1 MSFDGSIFAEIGA
14 DTRAYE
20 RAMNEIAVMTKQA
33 FDNAQKAAVNSSN
46 QMIQKIGQLMNELAS
61 NSSTLGQKIGQGFKG
76 GLNIALGEIHRI
88 ASNIGQRLPEPIR
101 KGFLNAYLN
110 IKSVLGLMKSDLS
123 ALGGHVSSIA
133 GKINAALAKAFHFDL
148 TKAIKSPKAMFVELN
163 GAADAFAT
171 GFAAKIHKIGS
182 VFTNLSSRLPGP
194 FSSAFNSI
202 GTSLAG
208 FEARVLAVGGK
219 ITSALGNQVLN
230 PIMQSWSSLFTG
242 LTAKANSFAD
252 RISNTLGGKI
262 VSKVSALSSKISS
275 GLGNAFQQ
283 AGSKATNALMGIV
296 NHTNQAASATSNLI
310 KTALGISAAYA
321 GFNFIKNAI
330 GGAITKSADF
340 EARMSSI
347 KAVTGSSAET
357 MKQFH
362 DAAIKA
368 GADTAFSATEAA
380 DAIEELAKAGVST
393 KDILN
398 GGLTGALN
406 LATAGELDLKEAAEI
421 ASTALNAF
429 KRDNLSVVD
438 AANQLAGAANASA
451 TDVHELKYGLSAVAP
466 VASGLGL
473 SFKDTTNALA
483 VFAQNGLKGSDAGTS
498 LKTMLMNLQP
508 QTKAQAN
515 MMRELGIITE
525 DGSNRF
531 FTAEGKIKSFAEV
544 SQVLKESL
552 SGLTE
557 QQQQQALKTMFGT
570 DAVRAA
576 TIAMNEGA
584 DGANKMQAEISKV
597 TAAEVAIQKLDNL
610 KGAVEYLTG
619 SFETLQLKIGS
630 AFLPMLQAGVKVI
643 DGFIDKLGASEGLA
657 SFISKI
663 SDVSMA
669 VYQLVFGIDATK
681 KKIKES
687 FTGINQAAQMLAT
700 AIDPIERI
708 KDSLSSFVPIL
719 SLIGGLLAFGPA
731 TKGLTLLTG
740 LLGGLGTKIGALGGI
755 LSSGFSSAAGM
766 VGLFAAQVSGLGG
779 VLGGAASKGLSVLS
793 MMTSGISSVMSV
805 ALAAIGPA
813 AILGLVVAGL
823 GIINNQFGT
832 QIDQLLNTVTTK
844 GPQIIH
850 NLVQGITNAIPALI
864 ASGAD
869 LIAKFASAFETM
881 FPVIVN
887 AGVSLIVSLVQ
898 GIGQNATSLISSA
911 NTILSTF
918 VSSLLNALPTLLSAG
933 MELLANLSQGIL
945 NNIPQ
950 MMANAQ
956 RTVTTFLTGL
966 GQQMPQI
973 IQNGIQI
980 LQNLITGIVQSLPTI
995 LQIAVQVITSFIQG
1009 LVSNLPAIIQS
1020 GIQLIMSLVT
1030 GLIQNLPQIIASAA
1044 QIVVSLVSGLIQ
1056 AAPQLIMGGLQLI
1069 AQLVI
1074 GLITGIPKVL
1084 EAGWEL
1090 IKALGGALIDGIVGI
1105 GQKVGEFFG
1114 GIWDWI
1120 TGKNEE
1126 GASKTKATMDDLTS
1140 SVSTKTSEMSTAAKT
1155 NTQDM
1160 ATGVQLNMDTMG
1172 LNASNAVNT
1181 MGTNVN
1187 TSFQNLVT
1195 SSNTNMQAVGAN
1207 VTNGMTQAQTNA
1219 TLQAQT
1225 MQQNVG
1231 NSMNLMGLDTLNKV
1245 TTMNTNV
1252 DANMQALVTT
1262 TGINMQALSSN
1273 VSSNMQQAQATATA
1287 ESATMNANVSSNL
1300 SGLNTSASS
1309 YMQALQTDSNAA
1321 FQTVQTNASAISSS
1335 TAAAV
1340 SGNYNTMSGNATGS
1354 TNSMQGST
1362 TSAFTTLQSN
1372 AESSS
1377 QAVANA
1383 VTNNFKN
1390 AETAATN
1397 AMNGVS
1403 KAVTDGMNKVDQ
1415 AATSGG
1421 NKMAQTFDSTLNK
1434 VKSSVQQGMSTV
1446 SSAFNSGMNQAVSIS
1461 SSANSQIVAVFNTLA
1476 SHLHSVGV
1484 YAGSGLYNGLA
1495 SMAGSLYALAYSIA
1509 SNIASVMRSA
1519 LDIHSPSRVMDAIG
1533 DFTGEGMYNGM
1544 AGWVKAI
1551 DGVAKDYAMAITD
1564 QKYGV
1569 DSVVTTSASVNN
1581 SGIRSSL
1588 ENLSDDVKHS
1598 QLSDTKFE
1606 IHNEIVGDKIYT
1618 TVKEKEAR
1626 DRIKDDYFVYE

>member
-1 MSFDGSIFAEIGA
+1 MSFDGSIHAYIGA
-14 DTRAYE
+14 DTKDYE
-20 RAMNEIAVMTKQA
+20 KAMNDVITATKKT
-33 FDNAQKAAVNSSN
+33 FDDAQRAAINSSN
-46 QMIQKIGQLMNELAS
+46 QMIQKIGQLMNELATS
-61 NSSTLGQKIGQGFKG
+61 NASIGQKIGQGFKG
-76 GLNIALGEIHRI
+76 GLNIALGEIQRI
-88 ASNIGQRLPEPIR
+88 ASNIGQRLPEPIQAGLA
-101 KGFLNAYLN
+101 KVTQAFTSLNSKISSALSPISN
-110 IKSVLGLMKSDLS
+110 KFSQLGSTIGNAFNS
-123 ALGGHVSSIA
+123 ALGKV
-133 GKINAALAKAFHFDL
+133 N
-148 TKAIKSPKAMFVELN
+148 N
-163 GAADAFAT
+163 
-171 GFAAKIHKIGS
+171 
-182 VFTNLSSRLPGP
+182 FTNQ
-194 FSSAFNSI
+194 
-202 GTSLAG
+202 
-208 FEARVLAVGGK
+208 VG
-219 ITSALGNQVLN
+219 
-230 PIMQSWSSLFTG
+230 
-242 LTAKANSFAD
+242 
-252 RISNTLGGKI
+252 NTLGGRLI
-262 VSKVSALSSKISS
+262 SKVSTLSSKISS

-347 KAVTGSSAET
+347 KAVTGSSADV

-393 KDILN
+393 KDILD

-429 KRDNLSVVD
+429 KKDNLSVVD

-473 SFKDTTNALA
+473 SFRDTTNALA

-508 QTKAQAN
+508 QTKGQYNA
-515 MMRELGIITE
+515 MRQLGIITE
-525 DGSNRF
+525 DGANKF
-531 FTAEGKIKSFAEV
+531 FTAEGKVKSFAEI
-544 SQVLKESL
+544 SQVLKDSL

-557 QQQQQALKTMFGT
+557 QQQQQALKTLFGT

-630 AFLPMLQAGVKVI
+630 AFLPMMQAGVKVI
-643 DGFIDKLGASEGLA
+643 DSFIDKLGASEKLT
-657 SFISKI
+657 SFINKI

-681 KKIKES
+681 NKIKES
-687 FTGINQAAQMLAT
+687 FTGIDQAAKMLAT
-700 AIDPIERI
+700 AIDPIERM
-708 KDSLSSFVPIL
+708 KSSLSSFAPIL
-719 SLIGGLLAFGPA
+719 SLLGGLLAFSPA

-740 LLGGLGTKIGALGGI
+740 LLGGLGSKIGSFGSILG
-755 LSSGFSSAAGM
+755 SGFSSASGYVEVFASKIG
-766 VGLFAAQVSGLGG
+766 GLPG
-779 VLGGAASKGLSVLS
+779 VLGSAASR
-793 MMTSGISSVMSV
+793 GISILGMMSQGIGSVMSV

-844 GPQIIH
+844 GPQIIQ
-850 NLVQGITNAIPALI
+850 NLVSGITSQIPALI

-869 LIAKFASAFETM
+869 LIAKFASAFATM
-881 FPVIVN
+881 FPVLVQ
-887 AGVSLIVSLVQ
+887 AGVDLIGSLVQ
-898 GIGQNATSLISSA
+898 GVGQNATSLISSA
-911 NTILSTF
+911 VTVIGTF
-918 VSSLLNALPTLLSAG
+918 VQSIASALPQLLG
-933 MELLANLSQGIL
+933 MGVELLANLVQGVL
-945 NNIPQ
+945 NNLPQ
-950 MMANAQ
+950 ILQSAQ
-956 RTVTTFLTGL
+956 QAVTTFLTGL

-973 IQNGIQI
+973 IQNGIHI
-980 LQNLITGIVQSLPTI
+980 LQNLVTGIVQSLPTI

-1009 LVSNLPAIIQS
+1009 LVSNLPAIIQG
-1020 GIQLIMSLVT
+1020 GIQLIVSLVT

-1044 QIVVSLVSGLIQ
+1044 QIVSSLVSGLIQ
-1056 AAPQLIMGGLQLI
+1056 ATPQLIQGGLQLI

-1074 GLITGIPKVL
+1074 SLIAGLPKIL
-1084 EAGWEL
+1084 EAGTKIIFEL
-1090 IKALGGALIDGIVGI
+1090 GKAMLTAVPEAISGVVSAVGD
-1105 GQKVGEFFG
+1105 FFG
-1114 GIWDWI
+1114 GMWDFV
-1120 TGKNEE
+1120 TGKTTE
-1126 GASKTKATMDDLTS
+1126 GSEVVKAKTTEMSDH
-1140 SVSTKTSEMSTAAKT
+1140 VSAKTSEMS
-1155 NTQDM
+1155 
-1160 ATGVQLNMDTMG
+1160 
-1172 LNASNAVNT
+1172 
-1181 MGTNVN
+1181 
-1187 TSFQNLVT
+1187 
-1195 SSNTNMQAVGAN
+1195 
-1207 VTNGMTQAQTNA
+1207 TNA

-1225 MQQNVG
+1225 MQTNVG
-1231 NSMNLMGLDTLNKV
+1231 LSMDAMNLDTQTKV
-1245 TTMNTNV
+1245 NTMSTNV
-1252 DANMQALVTT
+1252 DTSMQGLAAAAGTNMQT
-1262 TGINMQALSSN
+1262 LSSN
-1273 VSSNMQQAQATATA
+1273 VSTNMQQAQTTATT

-1300 SGLNTSASS
+1300 SGLNTSANSFL
-1309 YMQALQTDSNAA
+1309 QALQTDSNTA
-1321 FQTVQTNASAISSS
+1321 FQTVQSNASAISSS

-1340 SGNYNTMSGNATGS
+1340 SGNYSTMSGNATGS

-1362 TSAFTTLQSN
+1362 TSAFSTMQSN

-1390 AETAATN
+1390 AEKAATN

-1421 NKMAQTFDSTLNK
+1421 NKMSQTFDSTLNK
-1434 VKSSVQQGMSTV
+1434 VKNSVQQGMFAV
-1446 SSAFNSGMNQAVSIS
+1446 SSAFSDGMNRAISIS
-1461 SSANSQIVAVFNTLA
+1461 SSANQQIVSTFSILS
-1476 SHLHSVGV
+1476 SHLHTVG
-1484 YAGSGLYNGLA
+1484 YHAGIGLYNGLA
-1495 SMAGSLYALAYSIA
+1495 GMAGSLYALAYSIA

-1519 LDIHSPSRVMDAIG
+1519 LDIHSPSRVMKSIG
-1533 DFTGEGMYNGM
+1533 GFTGEGMYIGM
-1544 AGWVKAI
+1544 SDWVRRI
-1551 DGVAKDYAMAITD
+1551 NGVAKQYAMAITD
-1564 QKYGV
+1564 QSYGV
-1569 DSVVTTSASVNN
+1569 DSLITTSASVNN
-1581 SGIRSSL
+1581 TGLKSSL
-1588 ENLSDDVKHS
+1588 ENLSDDVKNS
-1598 QLSDTKFE
+1598 QLSNATFE

-1618 TVKEKEAR
+1618 SVKEREAR

>member
-1 MSFDGSIFAEIGA
+1 MSFDGSIYAYIGA
-14 DTRAYE
+14 DTKDYE
-20 RAMNEIAVMTKQA
+20 KSMNEIVSNTKKA
-33 FDNAQKAAVNSSN
+33 FDDAQKAAVNSSN

-61 NSSTLGQKIGQGFKG
+61 SNASIGQKIGQGFTG
-76 GLNIALGEIHRI
+76 GLNIALGEIQRI

-123 ALGGHVSSIA
+123 ALGGHVSSVA
-133 GKINAALAKAFHFDL
+133 GRINAALAKAFHFDL

-182 VFTNLSSRLPGP
+182 VFTNLSSHLPGP
-194 FSSAFNSI
+194 FSRAFDSI

-208 FEARVLAVGGK
+208 FEARVLTVGGK

-380 DAIEELAKAGVST
+380 EAIEELAKAGVST

-473 SFKDTTNALA
+473 SFRDTTNALA

-508 QTKAQAN
+508 QTKAQTN
-515 MMRELGIITE
+515 MMRELGIITA
-525 DGSNRF
+525 DGANQF
-531 FTAEGKIKSFAEV
+531 FTAEGKVKSFAEI
-544 SQVLKESL
+544 SQVLKSSL

-597 TAAEVAIQKLDNL
+597 TAAQVAAEKLNNL
-610 KGAVEYLTG
+610 KGAVEGLSG
-619 SFETLQLKIGS
+619 SFETLQIKLGES
-630 AFLPMLQAGVKVI
+630 VLPLFTTIVKYV
-643 DGFIDKLGASEGLA
+643 DKLVDKFSQSQGIQNFTDAMATINPVLDHFLNGTKLADGVMDKFAS
-657 SFISKI
+657 
-663 SDVSMA
+663 SMA
-669 VYQLVFGIDATK
+669 
-681 KKIKES
+681 S
-687 FTGINQAAQMLAT
+687 AA
-700 AIDPIERI
+700 
-708 KDSLSSFVPIL
+708 PIL
-719 SLIGGLLAFGPA
+719 SLVGGLLAFGPA
-731 TKGLTLLTG
+731 TKGLTKLTG
-740 LLGGLGTKIGALGGI
+740 ILGGLGGKIGALGSI
-755 LSSGFSSAAGM
+755 LSSGFLSATVD
-766 VGLFAAQVSGLGG
+766 VGLFASKLSGLPG
-779 VLGGAASKGLSVLS
+779 VLGNVAARGISILS
-793 MMTSGISSVMSV
+793 MMSQGISSVMSV

-844 GPQIIH
+844 GPQIIQ
-850 NLVQGITNAIPALI
+850 NLVSGITSQIPALI

-869 LIAKFASAFETM
+869 LIAKFASAFATM
-881 FPVIVN
+881 FPVLVQ
-887 AGVSLIVSLVQ
+887 AGVDLIGSLVQ
-898 GIGQNATSLISSA
+898 GVGQNATSLISSA
-911 NTILSTF
+911 VTVIGTF
-918 VSSLLNALPTLLSAG
+918 VQSIASALPQLLG
-933 MELLANLSQGIL
+933 MGVELLANLVQGVL
-945 NNIPQ
+945 NNLPQ
-950 MMANAQ
+950 ILQSAQ
-956 RTVTTFLTGL
+956 QAVMTFLTGL

-973 IQNGIQI
+973 IQNGIHI
-980 LQNLITGIVQSLPTI
+980 LQNLVTGIIQSLPTI

-1009 LVSNLPAIIQS
+1009 LVSNLPAIIS
-1020 GIQLIMSLVT
+1020 GGIQLIVSLVQGIINNLPQIAQSAAQIIGTLVT
-1030 GLIQNLPQIIASAA
+1030 GLASS
-1044 QIVVSLVSGLIQ
+1044 I
-1056 AAPQLIMGGLQLI
+1056 PQLIRGGI
-1069 AQLVI
+1069 ELVAKLVV
-1074 GLITGIPKVL
+1074 GLVAGLPKIL
-1084 EAGWEL
+1084 EAGAKIIFEL
-1090 IKALGGALIDGIVGI
+1090 GKAMLTAVPEAISGVVSAVGD
-1105 GQKVGEFFG
+1105 FFG
-1114 GIWDWI
+1114 GMWDFV
-1120 TGKNEE
+1120 TGKTTE
-1126 GASKTKATMDDLTS
+1126 GSEVVKAKTT
-1140 SVSTKTSEMSTAAKT
+1140 EMSDHVSAKT
-1155 NTQDM
+1155 TEM
-1160 ATGVQLNMDTMG
+1160 
-1172 LNASNAVNT
+1172 S
-1181 MGTNVN
+1181 
-1187 TSFQNLVT
+1187 
-1195 SSNTNMQAVGAN
+1195 
-1207 VTNGMTQAQTNA
+1207 TNA

-1225 MQQNVG
+1225 MQTNVG
-1231 NSMNLMGLDTLNKV
+1231 LSMDAMNLDTQTKV
-1245 TTMNTNV
+1245 NAMSTNV
-1252 DANMQALVTT
+1252 DTSMQGLAAAAGTNMQT
-1262 TGINMQALSSN
+1262 LSSN
-1273 VSSNMQQAQATATA
+1273 VSTNMQQAQTTATT

-1309 YMQALQTDSNAA
+1309 YLQALQTDSNTA
-1321 FQTVQTNASAISSS
+1321 FQTVQSNASAISSS

-1340 SGNYNTMSGNATGS
+1340 SGNYSTMSGNATGS
-1354 TNSMQGST
+1354 ANSMQGST
-1362 TSAFTTLQSN
+1362 TSAFSTMQSN

-1415 AATSGG
+1415 ATTSGG
-1421 NKMAQTFDSTLNK
+1421 NKMTQTFDSALNK
-1434 VKSSVQQGMSTV
+1434 VKSYVQQGMSAV
-1446 SSAFNSGMNQAVSIS
+1446 SSAFNSGMNQAVSVS
-1461 SSANSQIVAVFNTLA
+1461 SSANSQIVAIFNTLA
-1476 SHLHSVGV
+1476 SHLYSAGV
-1484 YAGSGLYNGLA
+1484 HAGSGLYNGLA
-1495 SMAGSLYALAYSIA
+1495 SMAGSLYSLAYSIA

-1519 LDIHSPSRVMDAIG
+1519 LDIHSPSRVMKSIG
-1533 DFTGEGMYNGM
+1533 GFTGEGMYIGM
-1544 AGWVKAI
+1544 SDWVRRI
-1551 DGVAKDYAMAITD
+1551 NGVAKQYAMAITD
-1564 QKYGV
+1564 QSYGV
-1569 DSVVTTSASVNN
+1569 DSLITTSASVNN
-1581 SGIRSSL
+1581 TGLKSSL
-1588 ENLSDDVKHS
+1588 ENLSDDVKNS
-1598 QLSDTKFE
+1598 QLSNAKFE

-1618 TVKEKEAR
+1618 SVKEREAR

>member
-88 ASNIGQRLPEPIR
+88 ASNIGQRLPEPIQN
-101 KGFLNAYLN
+101 GLNKVAQAFISLN
-110 IKSVLGLMKSDLS
+110 SKISSALSPITAKMTSVGSSIGNAFSS
-123 ALGGHVSSIA
+123 ALGRV
-133 GKINAALAKAFHFDL
+133 N
-148 TKAIKSPKAMFVELN
+148 N
-163 GAADAFAT
+163 FA
-171 GFAAKIHKIGS
+171 
-182 VFTNLSSRLPGP
+182 
-194 FSSAFNSI
+194 
-202 GTSLAG
+202 
-208 FEARVLAVGGK
+208 
-219 ITSALGNQVLN
+219 NQ
-230 PIMQSWSSLFTG
+230 
-242 LTAKANSFAD
+242 A
-252 RISNTLGGKI
+252 SNTLGGKLI
-262 VSKVSALSSKISS
+262 SKVSTLSSKISS

-508 QTKAQAN
+508 QTDKQAHL
-515 MMRELGIITE
+515 MEKLGIITA

-597 TAAEVAIQKLDNL
+597 TAAQVAAEKLNNL
-610 KGAVEYLTG
+610 KGAVEGLSG
-619 SFETLQLKIGS
+619 SFETLQIKLGES
-630 AFLPMLQAGVKVI
+630 VLPLFTTIVKYV
-643 DGFIDKLGASEGLA
+643 DKLVDKFSQSQGIQNFTDAMATINPVLDHFLNGTKLA
-657 SFISKI
+657 DGVMGKFKGT
-663 SDVSMA
+663 M
-669 VYQLVFGIDATK
+669 
-681 KKIKES
+681 
-687 FTGINQAAQMLAT
+687 
-700 AIDPIERI
+700 
-708 KDSLSSFVPIL
+708 SSVAPIL
-719 SLIGGLLAFGPA
+719 GLVGGLLAFGPA
-731 TKGLTLLTG
+731 TKGLSQMTG
-740 LLGGLGTKIGALGGI
+740 LLGNLGIKALTTGSALGNAFEAGANKLLQI
-755 LSSGFSSAAGM
+755 DKAGKITATGFQKMAG
-766 VGLFAAQVSGLGG
+766 Q
-779 VLGGAASKGLSVLS
+779 GLSTMS
-793 MMTSGISSVMSV
+793 MMTNGISSVMSV

-832 QIDQLLNTVTTK
+832 QIDQLLNIVTTK
-844 GPQIIH
+844 GPQIIQ

-869 LIAKFASAFETM
+869 LIAKFASAFATM

-933 MELLANLSQGIL
+933 MELLANLSQGII

-956 RTVTTFLTGL
+956 KIVTTFLTGL

-980 LQNLITGIVQSLPTI
+980 LQNLITGIIQSLPTI

-1009 LVSNLPAIIQS
+1009 LVSNSPAIIQG

-1044 QIVVSLVSGLIQ
+1044 QIVISLVSGLIQ

-1090 IKALGGALIDGIVGI
+1090 IKALGGALIDGLVGI

-1140 SVSTKTSEMSTAAKT
+1140 SVSTKTAEMSTAAKT

-1160 ATGVQLNMDTMG
+1160 ATGVQFNMDTMG

-1181 MGTNVN
+1181 M
-1187 TSFQNLVT
+1187 
-1195 SSNTNMQAVGAN
+1195 GAN

-1231 NSMNLMGLDTLNKV
+1231 NSMDLMGLDTLNKV

-1362 TSAFTTLQSN
+1362 TSAFTTMQSN

-1434 VKSSVQQGMSTV
+1434 VKSSVQQGMSAV

-1519 LDIHSPSRVMDAIG
+1519 LDIHSPSRVTDAIG
-1533 DFTGEGMYNGM
+1533 SFTGEGMYNGM

-1551 DGVAKDYAMAITD
+1551 EGVAKDYAMAITD

>member
-1 MSFDGSIFAEIGA
+1 MSFDGSIYAYIGA
-14 DTRAYE
+14 DTKDYE
-20 RAMNEIAVMTKQA
+20 KSMNEIVSNTKKA
-33 FDNAQKAAVNSSN
+33 FDDAQKAAVNSSN
-46 QMIQKIGQLMNELAS
+46 QMIQKIGQLMNELATS
-61 NSSTLGQKIGQGFKG
+61 NASIGQKIGQGFKG
-76 GLNIALGEIHRI
+76 GLNIALGEIQRI

-110 IKSVLGLMKSDLS
+110 IKSVLGLIKSDLS
-123 ALGGHVSSIA
+123 ALGGHVSSVA
-133 GKINAALAKAFHFDL
+133 SKINAALAKAFHFDL
-148 TKAIKSPKAMFVELN
+148 TNAIKSPKAMFVELN
-163 GAADAFAT
+163 GAADAFAS

-242 LTAKANSFAD
+242 LTTKVNNFANQA
-252 RISNTLGGKI
+252 SNTLGGKLI
-262 VSKVSALSSKISS
+262 SKVSTLSSKISS

-347 KAVTGSSAET
+347 KAVTGSSADV

-393 KDILN
+393 KDILD

-451 TDVHELKYGLSAVAP
+451 TDVHELKYGLSMVAP

-508 QTKAQAN
+508 QTKGQYNAMKQ
-515 MMRELGIITE
+515 LGIITE
-525 DGSNRF
+525 DGSNKF
-531 FTAEGKIKSFAEV
+531 FTAEGKVKSFAEI
-544 SQVLKESL
+544 SQVLKDSL
-552 SGLTE
+552 GGLTQ
-557 QQQQQALKTMFGT
+557 QQQQQALKTLFGT

-597 TAAEVAIQKLDNL
+597 TAAQVAAEKLNNL
-610 KGAVEYLTG
+610 KGAVEGLSG
-619 SFETLQLKIGS
+619 SFETLQIKLGES
-630 AFLPMLQAGVKVI
+630 VLPLFTTIVKYV
-643 DGFIDKLGASEGLA
+643 DKLVDKFGQSKALQNFTDAMATINPVLDHFLNGTKLA
-657 SFISKI
+657 DEAMDKF
-663 SDVSMA
+663 
-669 VYQLVFGIDATK
+669 
-681 KKIKES
+681 ES
-687 FTGINQAAQMLAT
+687 TILSAA
-700 AIDPIERI
+700 
-708 KDSLSSFVPIL
+708 PIL
-719 SLIGGLLAFGPA
+719 SLVGGLLAFGPA
-731 TKGLTLLTG
+731 TKGLTKLTG
-740 LLGGLGTKIGALGGI
+740 ILGGLGSKIGSFGSILG
-755 LSSGFSSAAGM
+755 SGFSSASGY
-766 VGLFAAQVSGLGG
+766 VELFASKIGGLPG
-779 VLGGAASKGLSVLS
+779 VLGNAASR
-793 MMTSGISSVMSV
+793 GISILGMMSQGIGSVMSV

-823 GIINNQFGT
+823 GIINNQFGG

-844 GPQIIH
+844 GPQIIQ
-850 NLVQGITNAIPALI
+850 NLVQGITSQIPALI

-869 LIAKFASAFETM
+869 LIAKFASTFATM
-881 FPVIVN
+881 FPVLVQ
-887 AGVSLIVSLVQ
+887 AGVDLIGSLVQ
-898 GIGQNATSLISSA
+898 GVGQNATSLISSA
-911 NTILSTF
+911 VTVIGTF
-918 VSSLLNALPTLLSAG
+918 VQSIASALPQLLSMG
-933 MELLANLSQGIL
+933 VELLANLVQGVL
-945 NNIPQ
+945 NNLPQ
-950 MMANAQ
+950 ILQSAQ
-956 RTVTTFLTGL
+956 QAVTTFLTGL

-1009 LVSNLPAIIQS
+1009 LVSNLPAIIQG

-1030 GLIQNLPQIIASAA
+1030 GLIQNLPQIVASAA
-1044 QIVVSLVSGLIQ
+1044 QIVISLVSGLIQ

-1126 GASKTKATMDDLTS
+1126 GASKTKTTMDDLTS
-1140 SVSTKTSEMSTAAKT
+1140 SVSAKTFEMSTAAQT
-1155 NTQDM
+1155 NTQNM
-1160 ATGVQLNMDTMG
+1160 ATGVQLTMDTMG
-1172 LNASNAVNT
+1172 LNATNAVNT
-1181 MGTNVN
+1181 MGTNVD
-1187 TSFQNLVT
+1187 TSLQGLVT
-1195 SSNTNMQAVGAN
+1195 SS
-1207 VTNGMTQAQTNA
+1207 
-1219 TLQAQT
+1219 
-1225 MQQNVG
+1225 
-1231 NSMNLMGLDTLNKV
+1231 
-1245 TTMNTNV
+1245 
-1252 DANMQALVTT
+1252 
-1262 TGINMQALSSN
+1262 GINMQALNNN
-1273 VSSNMQQAQATATA
+1273 VSSNMQQAQTTATT
-1287 ESATMNANVSSNL
+1287 ESAAMNANVTNNL

-1362 TSAFTTLQSN
+1362 TSAFTTMQSN

-1377 QAVANA
+1377 QAVAKA

-1390 AETAATN
+1390 AEKAATN

-1403 KAVTDGMNKVDQ
+1403 KAVAEGMNKVGQ

-1421 NKMAQTFDSTLNK
+1421 NKMSQTFDSTLNK
-1434 VKSSVQQGMSTV
+1434 VKNSVQKGMFAV
-1446 SSAFNSGMNQAVSIS
+1446 SSAFSDGMNRAISIS
-1461 SSANSQIVAVFNTLA
+1461 SSANQQIVSTFGILS
-1476 SHLHSVGV
+1476 SHLHTVG
-1484 YAGSGLYNGLA
+1484 YHAGIGLYNGLA
-1495 SMAGSLYALAYSIA
+1495 GMAGSLYSLAYSIA

-1519 LDIHSPSRVMDAIG
+1519 LDIHSPSRVTDAIG
-1533 DFTGEGMYNGM
+1533 SFTGEGMYNGM
-1544 AGWVKAI
+1544 VGWIKAI

-1569 DSVVTTSASVNN
+1569 DSVVTTSSSVNN

>member
-1 MSFDGSIFAEIGA
+1 MSFDGSIFADIGA

-88 ASNIGQRLPEPIR
+88 ASNIGQRLPEPIQN
-101 KGFLNAYLN
+101 GLNKVAQAFIGLN
-110 IKSVLGLMKSDLS
+110 SKISSALSPITAKMTSVGGSIGNAFSS
-123 ALGGHVSSIA
+123 ALGKV
-133 GKINAALAKAFHFDL
+133 N
-148 TKAIKSPKAMFVELN
+148 N
-163 GAADAFAT
+163 FA
-171 GFAAKIHKIGS
+171 
-182 VFTNLSSRLPGP
+182 
-194 FSSAFNSI
+194 
-202 GTSLAG
+202 
-208 FEARVLAVGGK
+208 
-219 ITSALGNQVLN
+219 NQ
-230 PIMQSWSSLFTG
+230 
-242 LTAKANSFAD
+242 A
-252 RISNTLGGKI
+252 SNTLGGKLI
-262 VSKVSALSSKISS
+262 GKVSALSSKISS

-362 DAAIKA
+362 DVAIKA
-368 GADTAFSATEAA
+368 GADTAFSAIEAA

-525 DGSNRF
+525 DGSNKF

-630 AFLPMLQAGVKVI
+630 AFLPMMQAGVKVI
-643 DGFIDKLGASEGLA
+643 DSFIDKLGASESLA

-708 KDSLSSFVPIL
+708 KDSLSSFAPIL

-731 TKGLTLLTG
+731 TKGLSKMTG
-740 LLGGLGTKIGALGGI
+740 LLGNLGIKALTTGSTLGNAFEASANKLLQI
-755 LSSGFSSAAGM
+755 NKAGEITATGFQKMAG
-766 VGLFAAQVSGLGG
+766 Q
-779 VLGGAASKGLSVLS
+779 GLSTMS
-793 MMTSGISSVMSV
+793 MMTNGISSVMSV

-869 LIAKFASAFETM
+869 LIAKFASAFATM

-956 RTVTTFLTGL
+956 KTVTTFLTGL

-980 LQNLITGIVQSLPTI
+980 LQNLITGIVQSLPTV

-1009 LVSNLPAIIQS
+1009 LVSNLPAIIQG

-1140 SVSTKTSEMSTAAKT
+1140 SVSTKTAEMSTAAKT

-1160 ATGVQLNMDTMG
+1160 ASGVQFNMDTMG

-1231 NSMNLMGLDTLNKV
+1231 NSMDLMGLDTLNKV

-1362 TSAFTTLQSN
+1362 TSAFTTMQSN

-1434 VKSSVQQGMSTV
+1434 VKSSVQQGMSAV

-1484 YAGSGLYNGLA
+1484 HAGSGLYNGLA

-1533 DFTGEGMYNGM
+1533 GFTGEGMYNGM

-1598 QLSDTKFE
+1598 QLSDAKFE
-1606 IHNEIVGDKIYT
+1606 IHNEMVGDKIYT

>member
-1 MSFDGSIFAEIGA
+1 MSFDGSIHAYIGA
-14 DTRAYE
+14 DTKDYE
-20 RAMNEIAVMTKQA
+20 KSMNEIVSITKQA

-46 QMIQKIGQLMNELAS
+46 QMIQKIGQLMNELATS
-61 NSSTLGQKIGQGFKG
+61 NASIGQKIGQGFKG
-76 GLNIALGEIHRI
+76 GLNIALGEIQRI
-88 ASNIGQRLPEPIR
+88 ASNIGQRLPEPIQAGLA
-101 KGFLNAYLN
+101 KVTQAFTSLNSKISSALSPISN
-110 IKSVLGLMKSDLS
+110 KFSQLGSTIGNTFSS
-123 ALGGHVSSIA
+123 ALGKV
-133 GKINAALAKAFHFDL
+133 N
-148 TKAIKSPKAMFVELN
+148 N
-163 GAADAFAT
+163 
-171 GFAAKIHKIGS
+171 
-182 VFTNLSSRLPGP
+182 FTNQVG
-194 FSSAFNSI
+194 NS
-202 GTSLAG
+202 
-208 FEARVLAVGGK
+208 
-219 ITSALGNQVLN
+219 
-230 PIMQSWSSLFTG
+230 
-242 LTAKANSFAD
+242 
-252 RISNTLGGKI
+252 LGGKLI
-262 VSKVSALSSKISS
+262 SKISSLSSKISS

-283 AGSKATNALMGIV
+283 AGSKATSALMSIV

-393 KDILN
+393 KDILD

-429 KRDNLSVVD
+429 KKDNLSVVD

-473 SFKDTTNALA
+473 SFRDTTNALA

-508 QTKAQAN
+508 QTKAQTN
-515 MMRELGIITE
+515 MMRELGIITA
-525 DGSNRF
+525 DGANQF
-531 FTAEGKIKSFAEV
+531 FTAEGKVKSFAEI
-544 SQVLKESL
+544 SQVLKSSL

-630 AFLPMLQAGVKVI
+630 AFLPMMQAGVKVI
-643 DGFIDKLGASEGLA
+643 DSFIDKLGASEKLT
-657 SFISKI
+657 SFINKI

-681 KKIKES
+681 NKIKES
-687 FTGINQAAQMLAT
+687 FSGADQMAKMLAT

-708 KDSLSSFVPIL
+708 KSSLSSFVPIL
-719 SLIGGLLAFGPA
+719 VLVGGLLAFSPA

-740 LLGGLGTKIGALGGI
+740 LLGGLGSKIGSFGSI
-755 LSSGFSSAAGM
+755 LSSGFSSATVD
-766 VGLFAAQVSGLGG
+766 VGLFASKLSGLPG
-779 VLGGAASKGLSVLS
+779 VLGDAATRGISILGI
-793 MMTSGISSVMSV
+793 MTSGITSVMSV

-844 GPQIIH
+844 GPQIIQ
-850 NLVQGITNAIPALI
+850 NLVSGITSQIPALI

-869 LIAKFASAFETM
+869 LIAKFASAFATM
-881 FPVIVN
+881 FPVLVQ
-887 AGVSLIVSLVQ
+887 AGVDLIGSLVQ
-898 GIGQNATSLISSA
+898 GVGQNATSLISSA
-911 NTILSTF
+911 VTVIGIF
-918 VSSLLNALPTLLSAG
+918 VQSIASALPQLLG
-933 MELLANLSQGIL
+933 MGVELLANLVQGVL
-945 NNIPQ
+945 NNLPQ
-950 MMANAQ
+950 ILQSAQ
-956 RTVTTFLTGL
+956 QAVTTFLTGL
-966 GQQMPQI
+966 GQQMPSI

-980 LQNLITGIVQSLPTI
+980 LQNLINGIIQSLPTI

-1009 LVSNLPAIIQS
+1009 LVSNLPAIIQG
-1020 GIQLIMSLVT
+1020 GIQLIVSLVT

-1044 QIVVSLVSGLIQ
+1044 QIVSSLVSGLIQ
-1056 AAPQLIMGGLQLI
+1056 ATPQLIQGGLQLI

-1074 GLITGIPKVL
+1074 SLIAGLPKIL
-1084 EAGWEL
+1084 EAGTKIIFEL
-1090 IKALGGALIDGIVGI
+1090 GKAMLTAVPEAISGVVSAVGD
-1105 GQKVGEFFG
+1105 FFG
-1114 GIWDWI
+1114 GMWDFV
-1120 TGKNEE
+1120 TGKTTE
-1126 GASKTKATMDDLTS
+1126 GSEVVKAKTTEMSDH
-1140 SVSTKTSEMSTAAKT
+1140 VSAKTSEMS
-1155 NTQDM
+1155 
-1160 ATGVQLNMDTMG
+1160 
-1172 LNASNAVNT
+1172 
-1181 MGTNVN
+1181 
-1187 TSFQNLVT
+1187 
-1195 SSNTNMQAVGAN
+1195 
-1207 VTNGMTQAQTNA
+1207 TNA
-1219 TLQAQT
+1219 TLQAQS
-1225 MQQNVG
+1225 MQANVG
-1231 NSMNLMGLDTLNKV
+1231 LSMDAMNLDTQTKV
-1245 TTMNTNV
+1245 NAMSTNV
-1252 DANMQALVTT
+1252 DTSMQGLAAAAGTNMQT
-1262 TGINMQALSSN
+1262 LSSN
-1273 VSSNMQQAQATATA
+1273 VSTNMQQAQTTATT
-1287 ESATMNANVSSNL
+1287 ESATMNANVTSNL

-1309 YMQALQTDSNAA
+1309 YLQALQTDSNTA
-1321 FQTVQTNASAISSS
+1321 FQTVQSNASAISSS

-1340 SGNYNTMSGNATGS
+1340 SGNYSTMSGNATGS
-1354 TNSMQGST
+1354 ANSMQGST
-1362 TSAFTTLQSN
+1362 TSAFSTMQSN

-1421 NKMAQTFDSTLNK
+1421 NKMAQTFDSALNK
-1434 VKSSVQQGMSTV
+1434 VKSYVRQGMSAV
-1446 SSAFNSGMNQAVSIS
+1446 SSAFNSGMNQAVSVS
-1461 SSANSQIVAVFNTLA
+1461 SSANSQIVGIFNALA
-1476 SHLHSVGV
+1476 SHLYSVGV
-1484 YAGSGLYNGLA
+1484 HAGSGLYNGLA
-1495 SMAGSLYALAYSIA
+1495 SMAGSLYSLASSIA

-1519 LDIHSPSRVMDAIG
+1519 LDIHSPSRVMESIG
-1533 DFTGEGMYNGM
+1533 GFTGEGMYIGM
-1544 AGWVKAI
+1544 SDWVRRI
-1551 DGVAKDYAMAITD
+1551 NGVAKQYAMAITD
-1564 QKYGV
+1564 QSYGV
-1569 DSVVTTSASVNN
+1569 DSLITTSASVNN
-1581 SGIRSSL
+1581 TGLKSSL
-1588 ENLSDDVKHS
+1588 ENLSDDVKNS
-1598 QLSDTKFE
+1598 QLSNAKFE

-1618 TVKEKEAR
+1618 SVKEREAR

>member
-20 RAMNEIAVMTKQA
+20 RAMNEIAVVTKQA

-88 ASNIGQRLPEPIR
+88 ASNIGQRLPEPIQN
-101 KGFLNAYLN
+101 GLNKVVQAFISLN
-110 IKSVLGLMKSDLS
+110 SKISSALSPIATKMTSVGSSVGNAFSS
-123 ALGGHVSSIA
+123 ALGKV
-133 GKINAALAKAFHFDL
+133 N
-148 TKAIKSPKAMFVELN
+148 N
-163 GAADAFAT
+163 FA
-171 GFAAKIHKIGS
+171 
-182 VFTNLSSRLPGP
+182 
-194 FSSAFNSI
+194 
-202 GTSLAG
+202 
-208 FEARVLAVGGK
+208 
-219 ITSALGNQVLN
+219 NQ
-230 PIMQSWSSLFTG
+230 
-242 LTAKANSFAD
+242 A
-252 RISNTLGGKI
+252 SNTLGGKLI
-262 VSKVSALSSKISS
+262 GKVGALSSKISS

-296 NHTNQAASATSNLI
+296 NHTNQVASATSNLI

-362 DAAIKA
+362 DAAVKA

-508 QTKAQAN
+508 QTKAQTN

-630 AFLPMLQAGVKVI
+630 AFLPMMQAGVKVI
-643 DGFIDKLGASEGLA
+643 DGFIDKLGASESLA

-687 FTGINQAAQMLAT
+687 FTGINQAVQMLDT

-708 KDSLSSFVPIL
+708 KSSLSSFAPIL
-719 SLIGGLLAFGPA
+719 SLVGGLLAFGPA

-740 LLGGLGTKIGALGGI
+740 LLGGLGTKIGAFGSI

-779 VLGGAASKGLSVLS
+779 ILGGAASKGLSVLS
-793 MMTSGISSVMSV
+793 MMASGISSVMSV

-832 QIDQLLNTVTTK
+832 QIDQLLITVTTK

-864 ASGAD
+864 ASGAN
-869 LIAKFASAFETM
+869 LIAGFASAFATM

-956 RTVTTFLTGL
+956 KTVTTFLTGL

-1009 LVSNLPAIIQS
+1009 LVSNLPAIIQG

-1044 QIVVSLVSGLIQ
+1044 QIVISLVSGLIQ

-1090 IKALGGALIDGIVGI
+1090 IKALGGALIDGLVGI

-1140 SVSTKTSEMSTAAKT
+1140 SVSTKTAEMSTAAKT

-1160 ATGVQLNMDTMG
+1160 ATGVQFNMDTMG
-1172 LNASNAVNT
+1172 LNASNAVNA
-1181 MGTNVN
+1181 M
-1187 TSFQNLVT
+1187 
-1195 SSNTNMQAVGAN
+1195 GAN

-1273 VSSNMQQAQATATA
+1273 VSSNMQQAQATATT

-1321 FQTVQTNASAISSS
+1321 FHTVQTNASAISSS

-1362 TSAFTTLQSN
+1362 TSAFTTMQSN
-1372 AESSS
+1372 AESST

-1397 AMNGVS
+1397 AMNSVS

-1434 VKSSVQQGMSTV
+1434 VKSSVQQGMSAV

-1461 SSANSQIVAVFNTLA
+1461 SSANSQIVGIFNTLA
-1476 SHLHSVGV
+1476 SHLYSVGV
-1484 YAGSGLYNGLA
+1484 HAGSGLYNGLA
-1495 SMAGSLYALAYSIA
+1495 SMAGSLYSLAYSIA

-1533 DFTGEGMYNGM
+1533 GFTGEGMYNGM

-1606 IHNEIVGDKIYT
+1606 IHNEMVGDKIYT

>member
-123 ALGGHVSSIA
+123 ALGGHVSSVA
-133 GKINAALAKAFHFDL
+133 SKINAALAKAFHFDL

-182 VFTNLSSRLPGP
+182 VFTNLSSSLPGP
-194 FSSAFNSI
+194 FSRAFNSI

-262 VSKVSALSSKISS
+262 VSKVSTLSSKISS

-362 DAAIKA
+362 DAAVKA

-597 TAAEVAIQKLDNL
+597 TAAEVAAEKLNNL
-610 KGAVEYLTG
+610 KGAIEGLSG
-619 SFETLQLKIGS
+619 SFETLQIKLGES
-630 AFLPMLQAGVKVI
+630 VLPLFTTIVRYV
-643 DGFIDKLGASEGLA
+643 DKLVDKFSQSQGIQNFTDAMATINPVLDHFLNGTKLA
-657 SFISKI
+657 DGVMEKFKGTMSS
-663 SDVSMA
+663 
-669 VYQLVFGIDATK
+669 
-681 KKIKES
+681 
-687 FTGINQAAQMLAT
+687 AA
-700 AIDPIERI
+700 
-708 KDSLSSFVPIL
+708 PIL
-719 SLIGGLLAFGPA
+719 GLVGGLLAFGPA

-1009 LVSNLPAIIQS
+1009 LVSNLPAIIQG

-1362 TSAFTTLQSN
+1362 TSAFTTMQSN

-1533 DFTGEGMYNGM
+1533 GFTGEGMYNGM

>member
-88 ASNIGQRLPEPIR
+88 ASNIGQRLPEPIQN
-101 KGFLNAYLN
+101 GLNKVAQAFISLN
-110 IKSVLGLMKSDLS
+110 SKISSALSPMTAKMTSVGSSIGNAFSS
-123 ALGGHVSSIA
+123 ALGKV
-133 GKINAALAKAFHFDL
+133 N
-148 TKAIKSPKAMFVELN
+148 N
-163 GAADAFAT
+163 FA
-171 GFAAKIHKIGS
+171 
-182 VFTNLSSRLPGP
+182 
-194 FSSAFNSI
+194 
-202 GTSLAG
+202 
-208 FEARVLAVGGK
+208 
-219 ITSALGNQVLN
+219 NQ
-230 PIMQSWSSLFTG
+230 
-242 LTAKANSFAD
+242 A
-252 RISNTLGGKI
+252 SNTLGGKLI
-262 VSKVSALSSKISS
+262 SKVSTLSSKISS

-597 TAAEVAIQKLDNL
+597 TAAQVAAEKLNNL
-610 KGAVEYLTG
+610 KGAIEGLSG
-619 SFETLQLKIGS
+619 SFETLQIKLGES
-630 AFLPMLQAGVKVI
+630 VLPLFTTIVKYV
-643 DGFIDKLGASEGLA
+643 DKLVDKFSQSQGIQNFTDAMATINPVLDHFLNGTKLA
-657 SFISKI
+657 DGVMEKFKGTMSS
-663 SDVSMA
+663 
-669 VYQLVFGIDATK
+669 
-681 KKIKES
+681 
-687 FTGINQAAQMLAT
+687 AA
-700 AIDPIERI
+700 
-708 KDSLSSFVPIL
+708 PIL
-719 SLIGGLLAFGPA
+719 SLVGGLLAFGPA
-731 TKGLTLLTG
+731 TKGLSKMTG
-740 LLGGLGTKIGALGGI
+740 LLGNLGIKALTTGSTLGNAFEASANKLLQINKAGKITAT
-755 LSSGFSSAAGM
+755 GFQKMAG
-766 VGLFAAQVSGLGG
+766 Q
-779 VLGGAASKGLSVLS
+779 GLSTMS
-793 MMTSGISSVMSV
+793 MMTNGISSVMSV

-823 GIINNQFGT
+823 GIINNQFGA

-850 NLVQGITNAIPALI
+850 NLVQGITNAIPVLI

-869 LIAKFASAFETM
+869 LIAKFASAFATM

-956 RTVTTFLTGL
+956 KTVTTFLTGL

-1009 LVSNLPAIIQS
+1009 LVSNLPAIIQG

-1140 SVSTKTSEMSTAAKT
+1140 SVSTKTAEMSTAAKT

-1160 ATGVQLNMDTMG
+1160 ASGVQFNMDTMG

-1231 NSMNLMGLDTLNKV
+1231 NSMDLMGLDTLNKV

-1362 TSAFTTLQSN
+1362 TSAFTTMQSN

-1434 VKSSVQQGMSTV
+1434 VKSSVQQGMSAV

-1484 YAGSGLYNGLA
+1484 HAGSGLYNGLA

-1533 DFTGEGMYNGM
+1533 GFTGEGMYNGM

-1598 QLSDTKFE
+1598 QLSDAKFE
-1606 IHNEIVGDKIYT
+1606 IHNEMVGDKIYT

>member
-1 MSFDGSIFAEIGA
+1 MSFDGSIYAYIGA
-14 DTRAYE
+14 DTKDYE
-20 RAMNEIAVMTKQA
+20 KSMNEIVSNTKKA
-33 FDNAQKAAVNSSN
+33 FDDAQKAAVNSSN
-46 QMIQKIGQLMNELAS
+46 QMIQKIGQLMNELATS
-61 NSSTLGQKIGQGFKG
+61 NASIGQIIGQGFTD
-76 GLNIALGEIHRI
+76 GLNIALGEIQRI
-88 ASNIGQRLPEPIR
+88 ASNVGQRLPEPIR

-123 ALGGHVSSIA
+123 ALGGHVSSVA
-133 GKINAALAKAFHFDL
+133 GKINAAMAKAFHFDL
-148 TKAIKSPKAMFVELN
+148 SKAIKSPKAMFVELN

-171 GFAAKIHKIGS
+171 GFAVKIHKIGS
-182 VFTNLSSRLPGP
+182 VFTNLSSHLPGP
-194 FSSAFNSI
+194 FSRAFDSI

-208 FEARVLAVGGK
+208 FEARLLTVGGK

-262 VSKVSALSSKISS
+262 VSKVSTLSSKISS

-393 KDILN
+393 KDILD

-429 KRDNLSVVD
+429 KKDNLSVVD

-508 QTKAQAN
+508 QTKAQTN
-515 MMRELGIITE
+515 MMRELGIITA
-525 DGSNRF
+525 DGANQF
-531 FTAEGKIKSFAEV
+531 FTAEGKVKSFAEI
-544 SQVLKESL
+544 SQVLKSSL

-597 TAAEVAIQKLDNL
+597 TAAQVAAEKLNNL
-610 KGAVEYLTG
+610 KGAVEGLSG
-619 SFETLQLKIGS
+619 SFETLQIKLGES
-630 AFLPMLQAGVKVI
+630 VLPLFTTIVKYV
-643 DGFIDKLGASEGLA
+643 DKLVDKFGQSQGIQNFTDAMENINPVLDHFLNGTKLA
-657 SFISKI
+657 DGVMDKFTS
-663 SDVSMA
+663 SMA
-669 VYQLVFGIDATK
+669 
-681 KKIKES
+681 S
-687 FTGINQAAQMLAT
+687 AA
-700 AIDPIERI
+700 
-708 KDSLSSFVPIL
+708 PIL
-719 SLIGGLLAFGPA
+719 SLVGGLLAFGPA
-731 TKGLTLLTG
+731 TKGLTKLTG
-740 LLGGLGTKIGALGGI
+740 ILGGLGSKIGSFGSILG
-755 LSSGFSSAAGM
+755 SGFSSASGY
-766 VGLFAAQVSGLGG
+766 VELFASKIGGLPG
-779 VLGGAASKGLSVLS
+779 VLGNAASR
-793 MMTSGISSVMSV
+793 GISILGMMSQGIGSVMSV

-844 GPQIIH
+844 GPQIIQ
-850 NLVQGITNAIPALI
+850 NLVSGIASQIPALI

-869 LIAKFASAFETM
+869 LIAKFASAFATM
-881 FPVIVN
+881 FPVLVQ
-887 AGVSLIVSLVQ
+887 AGVDLIGSLVQ
-898 GIGQNATSLISSA
+898 GVGQKATSLISSA
-911 NTILSTF
+911 VTVIGTF
-918 VSSLLNALPTLLSAG
+918 VQSIASALPQLLG
-933 MELLANLSQGIL
+933 MGVELLANLVQGVL
-945 NNIPQ
+945 NNLPQ
-950 MMANAQ
+950 ILQSAQ
-956 RTVTTFLTGL
+956 QAVTTFLTGL
-966 GQQMPQI
+966 GQQMPSI

-980 LQNLITGIVQSLPTI
+980 LQNLVNGIIQSLPTI

-1009 LVSNLPAIIQS
+1009 LVSNLPAIIQG
-1020 GIQLIMSLVT
+1020 GIQLIVSLVT

-1044 QIVVSLVSGLIQ
+1044 QIVSSLVSGLIQ
-1056 AAPQLIMGGLQLI
+1056 AAPQLIQGGLQLI

-1074 GLITGIPKVL
+1074 SLITGLPKIL
-1084 EAGWEL
+1084 EAGAKIIFEL
-1090 IKALGGALIDGIVGI
+1090 GKAMLTAVPEAIGGVVSAVGD
-1105 GQKVGEFFG
+1105 FFG
-1114 GIWDWI
+1114 GMWDFV
-1120 TGKNEE
+1120 TGKTTE
-1126 GASKTKATMDDLTS
+1126 GSEVVKAKTT
-1140 SVSTKTSEMSTAAKT
+1140 EMSDHVSAKT
-1155 NTQDM
+1155 TEM
-1160 ATGVQLNMDTMG
+1160 
-1172 LNASNAVNT
+1172 S
-1181 MGTNVN
+1181 
-1187 TSFQNLVT
+1187 
-1195 SSNTNMQAVGAN
+1195 
-1207 VTNGMTQAQTNA
+1207 TNA

-1225 MQQNVG
+1225 MQTNVG
-1231 NSMNLMGLDTLNKV
+1231 LSMDAMNLDTQTKV
-1245 TTMNTNV
+1245 NTMSTNV
-1252 DANMQALVTT
+1252 DTSMQGLAATA
-1262 TGINMQALSSN
+1262 GINMQTFSSN
-1273 VSSNMQQAQATATA
+1273 VSTNMQQAQTTATT

-1321 FQTVQTNASAISSS
+1321 FQTVQSNASAISSS
-1335 TAAAV
+1335 TAATV

-1354 TNSMQGST
+1354 ANSMQGST
-1362 TSAFTTLQSN
+1362 TSAFSTMQSN

-1377 QAVANA
+1377 KAVANA
-1383 VTNNFKN
+1383 VTSNFKN

-1421 NKMAQTFDSTLNK
+1421 NKMAQTFDSALNK
-1434 VKSSVQQGMSTV
+1434 VKNYVQQGMSVV
-1446 SSAFNSGMNQAVSIS
+1446 SSTFNSGMNQAISVS
-1461 SSANSQIVAVFNTLA
+1461 SSANSQIVSIFNTLA

-1484 YAGSGLYNGLA
+1484 HAGSGLYNGLA
-1495 SMAGSLYALAYSIA
+1495 SMAGSLYSLASSIA

-1519 LDIHSPSRVMDAIG
+1519 LDIHSPSRVMKSIG
-1533 DFTGEGMYNGM
+1533 GFTGEGMYIGM
-1544 AGWVKAI
+1544 SDWVRRI
-1551 DGVAKDYAMAITD
+1551 NGVAKQYAMAITD
-1564 QKYGV
+1564 QSYGV
-1569 DSVVTTSASVNN
+1569 DSLITTSASMNN
-1581 SGIRSSL
+1581 TGLKSSL
-1588 ENLSDDVKHS
+1588 ENLSDDVKNS
-1598 QLSDTKFE
+1598 QLSNAKFE

-1618 TVKEKEAR
+1618 SVKEREAR

>member
-20 RAMNEIAVMTKQA
+20 RAMNEIAVKTKQA

-88 ASNIGQRLPEPIR
+88 ASNIGQRLPEPIQN
-101 KGFLNAYLN
+101 GLNKVAQAFISLN
-110 IKSVLGLMKSDLS
+110 SKISSALSPITAKMTSVGSSIGNAFSS
-123 ALGGHVSSIA
+123 ALGRV
-133 GKINAALAKAFHFDL
+133 N
-148 TKAIKSPKAMFVELN
+148 N
-163 GAADAFAT
+163 FA
-171 GFAAKIHKIGS
+171 
-182 VFTNLSSRLPGP
+182 
-194 FSSAFNSI
+194 
-202 GTSLAG
+202 
-208 FEARVLAVGGK
+208 
-219 ITSALGNQVLN
+219 NQ
-230 PIMQSWSSLFTG
+230 
-242 LTAKANSFAD
+242 A
-252 RISNTLGGKI
+252 SNTLGGKLI
-262 VSKVSALSSKISS
+262 SKVSTLSSKISS

-557 QQQQQALKTMFGT
+557 QQQQQALETMFGT

-630 AFLPMLQAGVKVI
+630 AFLPMMQAGVKVI

-708 KDSLSSFVPIL
+708 KDSLSSFAPIL

-755 LSSGFSSAAGM
+755 LSGGFSSAAGM

-869 LIAKFASAFETM
+869 LIAKFASAFATM
-881 FPVIVN
+881 FPVLVQ
-887 AGVSLIVSLVQ
+887 AGVDLISSLVQ
-898 GIGQNATSLISSA
+898 GVGQNAQSLHSSA
-911 NTILSTF
+911 ITVIGAFLQSIA
-918 VSSLLNALPTLLSAG
+918 SALPQLLG
-933 MELLANLSQGIL
+933 MGMQLIADLTQGAL
-945 NNIPQ
+945 NNMPQ
-950 MMANAQ
+950 VLQTAQ
-956 RTVTTFLTGL
+956 HAVTTFLTGL

-980 LQNLITGIVQSLPTI
+980 LQNLITGIIQQLPTI

-1009 LVSNLPAIIQS
+1009 LVSNLPTIIQG

-1044 QIVVSLVSGLIQ
+1044 QIVISLVSGLIQ

-1140 SVSTKTSEMSTAAKT
+1140 SVSTKTAEMSTAAKT

-1160 ATGVQLNMDTMG
+1160 ASGVQFNMDTMG

-1181 MGTNVN
+1181 M
-1187 TSFQNLVT
+1187 
-1195 SSNTNMQAVGAN
+1195 GAN

-1362 TSAFTTLQSN
+1362 TSAFTTMQSN

-1434 VKSSVQQGMSTV
+1434 VKSSVQQGMSAV

-1484 YAGSGLYNGLA
+1484 HAGSGLYNGLA

-1519 LDIHSPSRVMDAIG
+1519 LDIHSPSRVTDAIG
-1533 DFTGEGMYNGM
+1533 SFTGEGMYNGM
-1544 AGWVKAI
+1544 VGWVKAI

-1606 IHNEIVGDKIYT
+1606 IHNEMVGDKIYT

>member
-88 ASNIGQRLPEPIR
+88 ASNIGQRLPEPIQN
-101 KGFLNAYLN
+101 GLNKVSQAFIGLN
-110 IKSVLGLMKSDLS
+110 SKISSALSPITAKMTSVGSSIGNAFSS
-123 ALGGHVSSIA
+123 ALGKV
-133 GKINAALAKAFHFDL
+133 N
-148 TKAIKSPKAMFVELN
+148 N
-163 GAADAFAT
+163 FA
-171 GFAAKIHKIGS
+171 
-182 VFTNLSSRLPGP
+182 
-194 FSSAFNSI
+194 
-202 GTSLAG
+202 
-208 FEARVLAVGGK
+208 
-219 ITSALGNQVLN
+219 NQ
-230 PIMQSWSSLFTG
+230 
-242 LTAKANSFAD
+242 A
-252 RISNTLGGKI
+252 SNTLGGKLI
-262 VSKVSALSSKISS
+262 SKVSTLSSKISS

-597 TAAEVAIQKLDNL
+597 TAAQVAAEKLNNL
-610 KGAVEYLTG
+610 KGAIEGLSG
-619 SFETLQLKIGS
+619 SFETLQIKLGES
-630 AFLPMLQAGVKVI
+630 VLPLFTTIVRYV
-643 DGFIDKLGASEGLA
+643 DKLVDKFSQSQGIQNFTDAMATINPVLDHFLNGTKLA
-657 SFISKI
+657 DGVMEKFKGTMSS
-663 SDVSMA
+663 
-669 VYQLVFGIDATK
+669 
-681 KKIKES
+681 
-687 FTGINQAAQMLAT
+687 AA
-700 AIDPIERI
+700 
-708 KDSLSSFVPIL
+708 PIL

-731 TKGLTLLTG
+731 TKGLSKMTG
-740 LLGGLGTKIGALGGI
+740 LLGNLGIKALTTGSTLGNAFEASANKLLQI
-755 LSSGFSSAAGM
+755 NKAGEITATGFQKMAG
-766 VGLFAAQVSGLGG
+766 Q
-779 VLGGAASKGLSVLS
+779 GLSTMS
-793 MMTSGISSVMSV
+793 MMTNGISSVMSV

-823 GIINNQFGT
+823 GIINNQFGA

-844 GPQIIH
+844 GPQIIQ
-850 NLVQGITNAIPALI
+850 NLVQGITTAIPALI

-869 LIAKFASAFETM
+869 LIAKFASAFATM

-911 NTILSTF
+911 NTILNTF

-956 RTVTTFLTGL
+956 KTVTTFLTGL

-980 LQNLITGIVQSLPTI
+980 LQNLITGIIQQLPTI

-1009 LVSNLPAIIQS
+1009 LVSNLPAIIQG

-1044 QIVVSLVSGLIQ
+1044 QIVISLVSGLIQ

-1126 GASKTKATMDDLTS
+1126 GAGKTKATMDDLTS
-1140 SVSTKTSEMSTAAKT
+1140 SVSTKTAEMSTAAKT

-1160 ATGVQLNMDTMG
+1160 ATGVQFNMDTMG
-1172 LNASNAVNT
+1172 LNASNAVNA
-1181 MGTNVN
+1181 M
-1187 TSFQNLVT
+1187 
-1195 SSNTNMQAVGAN
+1195 GAN

-1273 VSSNMQQAQATATA
+1273 VSSNMQQAQATATT

-1362 TSAFTTLQSN
+1362 TSAFTTMQSN
-1372 AESSS
+1372 AESST

-1397 AMNGVS
+1397 AMNSVS

-1434 VKSSVQQGMSTV
+1434 VKSSVQQGMSAV

-1476 SHLHSVGV
+1476 SHLYSVGV
-1484 YAGSGLYNGLA
+1484 HAGSGLYNGLA
-1495 SMAGSLYALAYSIA
+1495 SMAGSLYSLAYSIA

-1533 DFTGEGMYNGM
+1533 GFTGEGMYNGM

-1606 IHNEIVGDKIYT
+1606 IHNEMVGDKIYT

>member
-1 MSFDGSIFAEIGA
+1 MSFDGSIFADIGA

-123 ALGGHVSSIA
+123 ALGGHVSSVA

-148 TKAIKSPKAMFVELN
+148 TKAIKSPKAMFVELK

-182 VFTNLSSRLPGP
+182 VFTNLSGRLPGP
-194 FSSAFNSI
+194 FGSAFNSI

-347 KAVTGSSAET
+347 KAVTGSSVET

-362 DAAIKA
+362 DAAVKA

-451 TDVHELKYGLSAVAP
+451 TDVHELKYGLSMVAP

-508 QTKAQAN
+508 QTKKQTN
-515 MMRELGIITE
+515 LMQELGIITE

-597 TAAEVAIQKLDNL
+597 TAAEVAAEKLNNL
-610 KGAVEYLTG
+610 KGAIEGLSG
-619 SFETLQLKIGS
+619 SFETLQIKLGES
-630 AFLPMLQAGVKVI
+630 VLPLFTTIVRYV
-643 DGFIDKLGASEGLA
+643 DKLVDKFSQSQGIQNFTDAMATINPVLDHFLNGTKLA
-657 SFISKI
+657 DGVMEKFKGT
-663 SDVSMA
+663 M
-669 VYQLVFGIDATK
+669 
-681 KKIKES
+681 
-687 FTGINQAAQMLAT
+687 
-700 AIDPIERI
+700 
-708 KDSLSSFVPIL
+708 SSVAPIL
-719 SLIGGLLAFGPA
+719 GLVGGLLAFGPA
-731 TKGLTLLTG
+731 TKGVTLLTG

-793 MMTSGISSVMSV
+793 MMTNGISSVMSI

-956 RTVTTFLTGL
+956 KTVTTFLIGL

-980 LQNLITGIVQSLPTI
+980 LQNLITGIIQSLPTI

-1009 LVSNLPAIIQS
+1009 LVSNLPAIIQG

-1105 GQKVGEFFG
+1105 GKKVGEFFG

-1126 GASKTKATMDDLTS
+1126 GAGKTKATMDDLTS
-1140 SVSTKTSEMSTAAKT
+1140 SVSTKTAEMSTAAKT

-1160 ATGVQLNMDTMG
+1160 ATGVQFNMDTMG

-1181 MGTNVN
+1181 MG
-1187 TSFQNLVT
+1187 
-1195 SSNTNMQAVGAN
+1195 AN
-1207 VTNGMTQAQTNA
+1207 VTNGMTQAQ
-1219 TLQAQT
+1219 
-1225 MQQNVG
+1225 
-1231 NSMNLMGLDTLNKV
+1231 
-1245 TTMNTNV
+1245 
-1252 DANMQALVTT
+1252 
-1262 TGINMQALSSN
+1262 
-1273 VSSNMQQAQATATA
+1273 ATATT

-1300 SGLNTSASS
+1300 SSLNTSASS

-1362 TSAFTTLQSN
+1362 TSAFTTMQSN

-1390 AETAATN
+1390 AETAATS

-1434 VKSSVQQGMSTV
+1434 VKSSVQQGMSAV

-1484 YAGSGLYNGLA
+1484 HAGSGLYNGLA
-1495 SMAGSLYALAYSIA
+1495 SMAGSLYSLAYSIA

-1533 DFTGEGMYNGM
+1533 GFTGEGMYNGM

-1606 IHNEIVGDKIYT
+1606 IHNEMVGDKIYT